1 MNIHINDFWI
11 KVIRIYLD
19 NSSNIILLWSIHLV
33 FYICKVII
41 KDDEIQKECKFHIF
55 GKVLFKKS
63 FSYIFCGFVLFNLK
77 YFMAQNK
84 NKFEKDIRI
93 LYALTGKIF
102 NTINLNIALV
112 YYHFYC
118 IYVFHS

>member
-1 MNIHINDFWI
+1 M
-11 KVIRIYLD
+11 
-19 NSSNIILLWSIHLV
+19 
-33 FYICKVII
+33 
-41 KDDEIQKECKFHIF
+41 CKFHIF

-63 FSYIFCGFVLFNLK
+63 FSYIFYGCILFNLK
-77 YFMAQNK
+77 YFMAENK

-93 LYALTGKIF
+93 LYAVTGKIF

-118 IYVFHS
+118 ICVFSIPEKLEPQNYIVAMIRLMREGLE